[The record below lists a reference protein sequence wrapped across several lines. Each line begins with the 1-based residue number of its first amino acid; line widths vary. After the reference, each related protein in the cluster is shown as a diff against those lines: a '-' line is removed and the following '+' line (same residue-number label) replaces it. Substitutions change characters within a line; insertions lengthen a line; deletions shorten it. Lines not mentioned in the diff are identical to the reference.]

1 MEWNDVGVQED
12 LRDANVGDCCAAAKE
27 DGPDIVDHYGLD
39 SPVRVEDGQGAQDGV
54 GDGGRVEEWKDHC
67 RHLEVGLFNL
77 VGGHYFQIYMQ
88 QINGVEMIICTI
100 DSSYDELTC
109 AAETTFSAVHI
120 LTWSPELRKV

>member
-12 LRDANVGDCCAAAKE
+12 LRDANVGDCCAAAEE

-67 RHLEVGLFNL
+67 RHLEVGLFYL
-77 VGGHYFQIYMQ
+77 
-88 QINGVEMIICTI
+88 
-100 DSSYDELTC
+100 L
-109 AAETTFSAVHI
+109 A
-120 LTWSPELRKV
+120 

>member
-1 MEWNDVGVQED
+1 MEWNEVGVQED

-67 RHLEVGLFNL
+67 RHLEVGLFNGL
-77 VGGHYFQIYMQ
+77 GSHDFQLHIYAANKWRRNDHY
-88 QINGVEMIICTI
+88 N
-100 DSSYDELTC
+100 
-109 AAETTFSAVHI
+109 
-120 LTWSPELRKV
+120 